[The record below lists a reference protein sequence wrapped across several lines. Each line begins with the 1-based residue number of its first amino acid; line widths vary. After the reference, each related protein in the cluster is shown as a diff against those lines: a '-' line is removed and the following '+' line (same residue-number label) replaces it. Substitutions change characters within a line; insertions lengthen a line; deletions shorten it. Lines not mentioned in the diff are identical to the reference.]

1 MGSRP
6 LNWHMIGPISIE
18 WQCFCPIIKLCH
30 SDRIR
35 ADMFLLKKVKIEWA
49 RVIFEEVDT
58 GIGRPTFFKRTS
70 FGVDFNIEI

>member
-1 MGSRP
+1 
-6 LNWHMIGPISIE
+6 
-18 WQCFCPIIKLCH
+18 
-30 SDRIR
+30 
-35 ADMFLLKKVKIEWA
+35 MFLLKKVKIEWA